1 MPVQG
6 GGTENFMKV
15 LNFGSCNIDF
25 VYSVDHIV
33 KPGETTEA
41 EKLCKYPGGKG
52 LNQSIALAR
61 AGAEVY
67 HAGCVGSDDSI
78 LREILKE
85 SGVNIDYIRECE
97 ECTGQAIIQ
106 VDKSGENCIF
116 LYHGANFRVDEEF
129 IDEVLEHFGEGDALL
144 LQNEISNLPYLVRKG
159 KSRGMKIYLN
169 PSPFNDVINEIDL
182 NDIYCLVLNKTESE
196 CFEKNDF
203 LGAVKNKYPELRVVL
218 TLGKNGSI
226 YQYKD
231 TCIKQDAYRVD
242 AVDTTGAG
250 DTFTGYYIS
259 KSAGGDTAEAI
270 KYASAAAGIAASRSG
285 AAPSIPELAEVERF
299 INERGS
305 TN

>member
-1 MPVQG
+1 
-6 GGTENFMKV
+6 MKV
-15 LNFGSCNIDF
+15 LNFGSCNIDL

-67 HAGCVGSDDSI
+67 HAGCVGKDDTI
-78 LREILKE
+78 LRKILKE
-85 SGVNIDYIRECE
+85 SGVNIDYIRECG

-106 VDKSGENCIF
+106 VDKTGENCIF
-116 LYHGANFRVDEEF
+116 LYHGANYCIDEEF
-129 IDEVLEHFGEGDALL
+129 IDEVLENFGEGDALL
-144 LQNEISNLPYLVRKG
+144 LQNEISKLPYLVKRG

-169 PSPFNDVINEIDL
+169 PSPFNDIIKDIDL
-182 NDIYCLVLNKTESE
+182 NDIYCLILNKTESE

-203 LGAVKNKYPELRVVL
+203 LAAVKNNYPELRVVL
-218 TLGKNGSI
+218 TLGKNGSV

-231 TCIKQDAYRVD
+231 TCIKQNAYRVD

-259 KSAGGDTAEAI
+259 KSGVADTAEAI

-299 INERGS
+299 IKECGEN
-305 TN
+305 